1 MNAVVAGVCF
11 FKGYCDVAKLKII
24 QKLFSQ
30 IWLRTWNES
39 KNCFKKISCS
49 ILGYM
54 FGTYHKTLGIW
65 KFFLF
70 FEIWRIWAMFFLPEK
85 SILCIARNHIFQIG
99 INWRNF
105 VQ

>member
-49 ILGYM
+49 ILGYI

-65 KFFLF
+65 NFFFCSLKSGEFGPCF
-70 FEIWRIWAMFFLPEK
+70 FSLKNP
-85 SILCIARNHIFQIG
+85 S
-99 INWRNF
+99 F
-105 VQ
+105 V